1 MPRSNDVDQAELDR
15 FDALTDSWWGTGRGM
30 RALHDITPARAGYVA
45 SRTWLPGRQ
54 VLDVGCG
61 GGILSEALARRGAR
75 VIGID
80 PGEGAI
86 GAAKRHSRGSGLELD
101 YRLASAEPFS
111 REYPNQFD
119 TVLCMELLEHV
130 PRPGDLVRACAAMAR
145 PGGDVFFATISRNSL
160 AAFLAVYVAEYC
172 FRVVARGTHDWRA
185 FVRPRELAAWA
196 EQSGLR
202 VLDVSGLIY
211 IPGLRLCRVS
221 GPAVVNYL
229 MHCRRPGGGEE
240 ETSRKAVEAL
250 EEERE

>member
-1 MPRSNDVDQAELDR
+1 MPRPSDVDQAELDR
-15 FDALTDSWWGTGRGM
+15 FDALTASWWGTGRGM
-30 RALHDITPARAGYVA
+30 RALHDITPARTGYVA
-45 SRTWLPGRQ
+45 SRTRLSGQW

-75 VIGID
+75 VTGID

-86 GAAKRHSRGSGLELD
+86 EAAERHRRESGLDLD
-101 YRLASAEPFS
+101 YRLSSAEPFS
-111 REYPNQFD
+111 REYPEQYD
-119 TVLCMELLEHV
+119 AVLCMELLEHV

-145 PGGDVFFATISRNSL
+145 PGGDVFFATLSRNAL

-172 FRVVARGTHDWRA
+172 LRVVARGTHDWRA

-202 VLDVSGLIY
+202 VLDISGLVY
-211 IPGLRLCRVS
+211 LPGLRLCRVG

-229 MHCRRPGGGEE
+229 MHCRRPGGEDEE
-240 ETSRKAVEAL
+240 KSRKAAEAL
-250 EEERE
+250 EEEDE